1 MGEHCPKRA
10 GALVDAS
17 CCTQQPSTASLA
29 LLKFRMPST
38 RPKFILVIEDNCDHA
53 QTLVALLELEGYK
66 VECVPEGARGLRRV
80 EEDLPDLIVL
90 DFTLPDM
97 SGADIGKALRS
108 ASRTAR
114 IPIIM
119 GSGMPEWVV
128 RRYFSDFN
136 AFLAKPLDPEQ
147 LVKQIATLTAM
158 TT

>member
-1 MGEHCPKRA
+1 VTSTLLVCVEDEGPGRVLRGPVGGEGFCQGPRRTCEPA
-10 GALVDAS
+10 EIY
-17 CCTQQPSTASLA
+17 P
-29 LLKFRMPST
+29 
-38 RPKFILVIEDNCDHA
+38 VIEDNCDHA
-53 QTLVALLELEGYK
+53 QTLLALLELEGYR
-66 VECVPEGARGLRRV
+66 VECVPDGVRGLKRV

-97 SGADIGKALRS
+97 SGADVGKALRS

-147 LVKQIATLTAM
+147 LVKQIATLTAV